1 MSAPALTAKS
11 LTSERIRR
19 RRYVNRVMEVLAALA
34 ALAAVAVLV
43 IVVASIVKR
52 GAGAINVDF
61 FTKTPSF
68 LAFGQAPASGIA
80 NCIVGSLIIVGFA
93 VLMALPVGILAAIYL
108 NEFASSRVRL
118 PLVLALDVLNG
129 VPAIVIGIF
138 VFVLLV
144 ADGGQSALKASFAL
158 AILMLPLVARSTQ
171 EVLALVPNS
180 MREASLA
187 LGAARWRTTVSVVLP
202 QTVGGI
208 VTGATLATAR
218 VAGETAPLLFTSSL
232 ASNDI
237 SWDPRGPLPSM
248 PLFIFQASEQADPT
262 LQEQA
267 WGAALVLITFVLV
280 ASIVARGFG
289 LRSRRRLTGRR

>member
-1 MSAPALTAKS
+1 VSRPELTPRP
-11 LTSERIRR
+11 LTSERLGRR
-19 RRYVNRVMEVLAALA
+19 RLVNHLMEGLATLA

-43 IVVASIVKR
+43 IVVASVAKR
-52 GAGAINVDF
+52 GAGAIDADF

-68 LAFGQAPASGIA
+68 LAFGEQPASGISNA
-80 NCIVGSLIIVGFA
+80 IAGSLVIVGFA

-108 NEFASSRVRL
+108 NEFAPPHVRA
-118 PLVLALDVLNG
+118 PLTLALDVLNG

-144 ADGGQSALKASFAL
+144 VGHGQSAIKASFAL

-187 LGAARWRTTVSVVLP
+187 LGAAKWRTTLSIVLP
-202 QTVGGI
+202 QTIGGI

-232 ASNDI
+232 AGNAV
-237 SWDPRGPLPSM
+237 SWDPTGPVSSM
-248 PLFIFQASEQADPT
+248 PLFIFTASEQADPA

-267 WGAALVLITFVLV
+267 WGTALVLIGFVLV
-280 ASIVARGFG
+280 ASIIARGLA
-289 LRSRRRLTGRR
+289 LRSRRRLAGRR